1 MLVAA
6 LAVTLVGFILLV
18 VALITSSVAFA
29 WACIVVCLIGF
40 GLLLADVFGVRKRGK
55 TQPESHSDLALADEA
70 APADAEEAQAA
81 VAEPQPAVA
90 EPQAVEP
97 SGHAFEAHVPEQDS
111 ESAIWGPGASEQTAD
126 SFGHAEDSLGRQS
139 GKETQ

>member
-29 WACIVVCLIGF
+29 WACIVICLIGF

-55 TQPESHSDLALADEA
+55 AKPESHSDPALADEV
-70 APADAEEAQAA
+70 APADTE
-81 VAEPQPAVA
+81 
-90 EPQAVEP
+90 EPQA
-97 SGHAFEAHVPEQDS
+97 AAEAHVPEQDD
-111 ESAIWGPGASEQTAD
+111 ESAVWGPGASGQPQDSSGQPQD
-126 SFGHAEDSLGRQS
+126 SFGQAEDSLGQHS